1 MKIIDKK
8 ITNSLYTISSILFI
22 PECQV
27 LHFGRARDKGHTSR
41 YSARDKAT
49 QFLISDLDEG
59 ETIPSVIS
67 LFKEDFRNKLVPG
80 SS

>member
-1 MKIIDKK
+1 MCF
-8 ITNSLYTISSILFI
+8 ILEE
-22 PECQV
+22 PET
-27 LHFGRARDKGHTSR
+27 RAITSR

-49 QFLISDLDEG
+49 QFLISGLVEG